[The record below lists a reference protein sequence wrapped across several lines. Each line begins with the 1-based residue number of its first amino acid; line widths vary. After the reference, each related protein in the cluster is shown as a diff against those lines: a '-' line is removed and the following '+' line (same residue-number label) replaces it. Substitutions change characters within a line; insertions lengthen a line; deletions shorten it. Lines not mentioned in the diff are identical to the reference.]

1 MRTNPSLTYTLEK
14 VDEIVDM
21 VWNHKYLKPWQKL
34 TPDLVVGC
42 GLDHGN
48 VSEYVL
54 QRWMDT
60 LTPTGRK
67 MRTNKLMQ
75 KVDIFRRK
83 FLPNSQTVW
92 QVNVSYGSIIGY
104 VVSSNREGALASSL
118 SLYGWALPEGSGIDR
133 LQAQWVGVGG
143 WEEVRIRNLTI
154 ASSIQS
160 AISRLERDI
169 ADGHRRMGIAKDRLA
184 ALLTVGEGLETREDG
199 AS

>member
-67 MRTNKLMQ
+67 MRANKLMQ

-169 ADGHRRMGIAKDRLA
+169 ADGQRRMGIAKDRLA

>member
-67 MRTNKLMQ
+67 MRANKLMQ